1 MVYTTCTG
9 CTVQAMVCV
18 VSIVYC
24 DLHYV
29 RVWYLVHCGVHYV
42 FVVLCGDVW
51 DQTHIRRP
59 GTLGGSRAFFRVCCC
74 FLFRAFC
81 VSFVRH
87 ARDGRDI
94 TCACAST
101 KRGGLTG
108 GVSRRVVVSVVS
120 LSLSFSLSLARGLR
134 GRRGPPS

>member
-1 MVYTTCTG
+1 
-9 CTVQAMVCV
+9 MVCV

-29 RVWYLVHCGVHYV
+29 CAWYLLHCGVHYV
-42 FVVLCGDVW
+42 RVVLCGDVW
-51 DQTHIRRP
+51 DQTHIRR
-59 GTLGGSRAFFRVCCC
+59 VCCC
-74 FLFRAFC
+74 FVFRAFC

-87 ARDGRDI
+87 AARDGRDV
-94 TCACAST
+94 TRACAST

-120 LSLSFSLSLARGLR
+120 LSLILSLILSRARVCR
-134 GRRGPPS
+134 RVRTHTEHGRFFVCVCA